1 MDSLQHRY
9 DGSHLCSWCDGEYIS
24 VEMYCTTLIP
34 GFYCNNYLLLKFH
47 ILYWRLAYFL
57 VIYNRICRRNS
68 ILLAKSFGLIVI
80 KKLSSIFIQIFDFL
94 NLYLAFNCRFF
105 LAFIGVVILPIF
117 YILIS
122 RKIFSI
128 FNSFRLRLYNISLI
142 LLDIKIHLI
151 FFIVKNCK
159 KGGKLFNFCLN
170 SIYPTLGIE
179 QYFTWRVIVILSQI
193 KILKIVFL
201 YIVIALFFFTEFHR
215 AVVVSSLY
223 DFNVKL
229 SEFISVIKTYIKP
242 LDSSKGLLGIIN
254 GPAFILVISAV
265 LFLVLYSRKY
275 KIRKAITRIND
286 QNLNDAIITNIELLH
301 WLNNNLYTFSKRIDS
316 RIDIIYTEQEKDN
329 RTKELYEA
337 WKLENIINNLFNDA
351 YISTNY
357 IYFASVHPIFN
368 MYVQLEKLKSD
379 ALIRDKLLI
388 KNKRSNSEENIN
400 NIQDVIDAMKLL
412 YILFLGEKAL
422 KKVLFASNKV
432 QFITRFMERIVR

>member
-1 MDSLQHRY
+1 M
-9 DGSHLCSWCDGEYIS
+9 
-24 VEMYCTTLIP
+24 
-34 GFYCNNYLLLKFH
+34 
-47 ILYWRLAYFL
+47 
-57 VIYNRICRRNS
+57 
-68 ILLAKSFGLIVI
+68 LAKSFGLIVI

>member
-1 MDSLQHRY
+1 M
-9 DGSHLCSWCDGEYIS
+9 
-24 VEMYCTTLIP
+24 
-34 GFYCNNYLLLKFH
+34 
-47 ILYWRLAYFL
+47 
-57 VIYNRICRRNS
+57 
-68 ILLAKSFGLIVI
+68 LAKSFGLIII

-229 SEFISVIKTYIKP
+229 SEFISVIKTYIKS

-379 ALIRDKLLI
+379 ALIIDKLLI